1 MTDILTS
8 PLPSAIP
15 GVVFSLT
22 DEAEDVQLTPGLLAD
37 FPFGLVAFA
46 GDDNVIGSSDSELI
60 FGNIGADTLK
70 GEDGNDTI
78 PGGQDNDILEG
89 GSGNDWLFGNK
100 GNDTIWGGDGN
111 DLLFGG
117 QDNDTIS
124 GGTGTDIIRGD
135 LGDDTLLGESGLDLL
150 QGGEG
155 SDLFQLRFS
164 DRSNLLEI
172 AAGGGN
178 ADIITDFNA
187 AVDQITILGGVKESD
202 LRLDFVTNQPLILP
216 PAISEAV
223 VAGVIPLSELDPNG
237 DGLFE
242 GTALSVVGTG
252 IVFGFVLNA
261 TPDQISGRI
270 LDT

>member
-1 MTDILTS
+1 MTDILTG

-22 DEAEDVQLTPGLLAD
+22 DAPEDVQLTPGLLAD
-37 FPFGLVAFA
+37 YPFGLVAFA
-46 GDDNVIGSSDSELI
+46 GDDNIIGSTDSELI
-60 FGNIGADTLK
+60 FGNQGADTIQG
-70 GEDGNDTI
+70 GEGDDTI
-78 PGGQDNDILEG
+78 PGGQENDTIDGGLGNDI
-89 GSGNDWLFGNK
+89 LFGNK
-100 GNDTIWGGDGN
+100 GDDTVWGGDGN
-111 DLLFGG
+111 DIIFGG

-124 GGTGTDIIRGD
+124 GGSGTDVIQGD
-135 LGDDTLLGESGLDLL
+135 LGDDTLLGEGGLDLL
-150 QGGEG
+150 KGGEG
-155 SDLFQLRFS
+155 NDLFQLRFS
-164 DRSNLLEI
+164 DFSNLGEI
-172 AAGGGN
+172 GAGGGN

-187 AVDQITILGGVKESD
+187 AADRITILGGVKESD
-202 LRLDFVTNQPLILP
+202 LRLDFVSAQAISLP
-216 PAISEAV
+216 PALSEAV
-223 VAGVIPLSELDPNG
+223 VSGVIPLSELDPNG

>member
-1 MTDILTS
+1 MTDILTG

-15 GVVFSLT
+15 DVVFSLT
-22 DEAEDVQLTPGLLAD
+22 DEAEDVQLTPGLLAN

-60 FGNIGADTLK
+60 FGNMGADTLK

-78 PGGQDNDILEG
+78 PGGQDDDILEG
-89 GSGNDWLFGNK
+89 GSGNDLLFGNK
-100 GNDTIWGGDGN
+100 GDDTVRGGDGN
-111 DLLFGG
+111 DFLFGG
-117 QDNDTIS
+117 QDNDIIS
-124 GGTGTDIIRGD
+124 GGTGTDVIRGD
-135 LGDDTLLGESGLDLL
+135 LGNDTLIGESGLDVL

-164 DRSNLLEI
+164 DLSNLGEI
-172 AAGGGN
+172 SAGGGN
-178 ADIITDFNA
+178 ADIITDFDA
-187 AVDQITILGGVKESD
+187 AVDRITILGGVKESD
-202 LRLDFVTNQPLILP
+202 LRLDFVTNQPLALP

-223 VAGVIPLSELDPNG
+223 TAGVLPMSELDPNG

-242 GTALSVVGTG
+242 GTALSVKGTG

-261 TPDQISGRI
+261 NPAQISGRI

>member
-1 MTDILTS
+1 MTDILTG
-8 PLPSAIP
+8 PVPSAIP

-22 DEAEDVQLTPGLLAD
+22 DASEDVQLTPGLLED

-60 FGNIGADTLK
+60 FGNIGADTIQG
-70 GEDGNDTI
+70 GEGDETI
-78 PGGQDNDILEG
+78 SGGQDPDVLEG
-89 GSGNDWLFGNK
+89 GLGNDLLFGNK
-100 GNDTIWGGDGN
+100 GDDTIQGGEGN
-111 DLLFGG
+111 DVIFGG

-124 GGTGTDIIRGD
+124 GGTGTDVIRGD
-135 LGDDTLLGESGLDLL
+135 LGNDTLLGESGLDLL
-150 QGGEG
+150 KGGEG

-164 DRSNLLEI
+164 DLSDLPEI

-178 ADIITDFNA
+178 ADIITDFNS
-187 AVDQITILGGVKESD
+187 AVDRITILGGVKASD
-202 LRLDFVTNQPLILP
+202 LRLDLVTNQSLTLP
-216 PAISEAV
+216 PAIAEAV
-223 VAGVIPLSELDPNG
+223 DAGMIPLSELDPNG

-242 GTALSVVGTG
+242 GTALSVIGTG

-261 TPDQISGRI
+261 TPEQISGRI

>member
-15 GVVFSLT
+15 GVVFTLT
-22 DEAEDVQLTPGLLAD
+22 DDSENVELTPGLLED

-60 FGNIGADTLK
+60 FGNLGADTLM
-70 GEDGNDTI
+70 GGDGADTI
-78 PGGQDNDILEG
+78 SGGQDNDTLEG
-89 GSGNDWLFGNK
+89 GLGNDLLFGNK
-100 GNDTIWGGDGN
+100 GNDTVAGGDGN
-111 DLLFGG
+111 DWLFGG
-117 QDNDTIS
+117 QDNDTLS
-124 GGTGTDIIRGD
+124 GGSGTDIIRGD

-150 QGGEG
+150 KGGEG
-155 SDLFQLRFS
+155 NDLFQLRFN
-164 DRSNLLEI
+164 DYSNMSEI
-172 AAGGGN
+172 GAGAGN

-187 AVDQITILGGVKESD
+187 AVDRITILGGVKQSD
-202 LRLDFVTNQPLILP
+202 LRLDSISNQSLVLP
-216 PAISEAV
+216 PAISAAV
-223 VAGVIPLSELDPNG
+223 AEGVIPMSELDPNG
-237 DGLFE
+237 DGVFQ
-242 GTALSVVGTG
+242 GTALSVMGTG